1 MEMNNDLQGI
11 NTAKIVMDSPNV
23 VCECGCKTFI
33 PAVLLKKVSALVSPT
48 GNEELID
55 IPVYVCSKCGKIPQV
70 YRNKPNFDKIYGEDT
85 ENKIKM

>member
-1 MEMNNDLQGI
+1 MNNDLQGI

-48 GNEELID
+48 GNEELVD